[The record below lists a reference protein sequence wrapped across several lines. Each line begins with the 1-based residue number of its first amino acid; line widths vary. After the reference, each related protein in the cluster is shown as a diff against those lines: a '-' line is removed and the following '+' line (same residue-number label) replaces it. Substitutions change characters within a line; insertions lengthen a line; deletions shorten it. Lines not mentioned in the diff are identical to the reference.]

1 MGGLPKLQNLETHIS
16 VYVNPDKVQRA
27 LLGCRLYRN
36 ANRSRAVLKKFKRK
50 FFQVDCIDAKVH
62 LIDDN
67 IESYLYLIV
76 ES

>member
-27 LLGCRLYRN
+27 LLCAFYRN
-36 ANRSRAVLKKFKRK
+36 ANRSRADLKKFKRK